1 MNSSLETTPNSTAT
15 IEFFGR
21 RLDISRL
28 FAGTLLAS
36 PLRRRF
42 TSNVAFI
49 VAGNGASQ
57 AASLLAYFAVAR
69 VLGKDAFGRFS
80 LVQNTAVVLAGLTGC
95 LGLTATKHLAA
106 FRASDSR
113 RAGAALGLLDT
124 AAFAAALTM
133 AVVLFF
139 GATPVS
145 AVAFHAAS
153 LAPLL
158 RIAAL
163 LLFFTAIT
171 NSQSGALAGFEAYK
185 RMTGP
190 LFFRA
195 AMILPVFVA
204 GAALAGITGAL
215 WALTAIAAMVCIWN
229 RRILQQCCRAH
240 AIRPDVRAGLK
251 EWGLLGRFSA
261 PAFLI
266 GIIPAP
272 CLWLGQAMLAH
283 QPHGFA
289 ECGAFAAAFQY
300 RMAIT
305 ALPGLLA
312 APLVPM
318 ISNIDLPDAQ
328 RRNRMIG
335 AVCLAAL
342 IVSGVPALIMGLFSP
357 WFMRAYGSRFVVNS
371 AVLAV
376 LASSAVVS
384 AVGNPI
390 VAALTS
396 MGRMWHVFAAN
407 VLWAAVFL
415 ISAAGLVPLHKASG
429 LASAQILADLCLLV
443 CVLAA
448 YAILQ
453 RTACNKLLRPEQACG
468 LEPASSFILR

>member
-204 GAALAGITGAL
+204 GDIPPG
-215 WALTAIAAMVCIWN
+215 
-229 RRILQQCCRAH
+229 
-240 AIRPDVRAGLK
+240 K
-251 EWGLLGRFSA
+251 EA
-261 PAFLI
+261 
-266 GIIPAP
+266 
-272 CLWLGQAMLAH
+272 
-283 QPHGFA
+283 
-289 ECGAFAAAFQY
+289 
-300 RMAIT
+300 
-305 ALPGLLA
+305 
-312 APLVPM
+312 
-318 ISNIDLPDAQ
+318 
-328 RRNRMIG
+328 G
-335 AVCLAAL
+335 AVVEDGSGQRLAAL
-342 IVSGVPALIMGLFSP
+342 FRAVKTEIPYHQLVAGIHAGPAH
-357 WFMRAYGSRFVVNS
+357 AEHYGQLHGFVR
-371 AVLAV
+371 
-376 LASSAVVS
+376 VV
-384 AVGNPI
+384 I
-390 VAALTS
+390 
-396 MGRMWHVFAAN
+396 
-407 VLWAAVFL
+407 
-415 ISAAGLVPLHKASG
+415 
-429 LASAQILADLCLLV
+429 LCLNQDLV
-443 CVLAA
+443 VP
-448 YAILQ
+448 
-453 RTACNKLLRPEQACG
+453 RG
-468 LEPASSFILR
+468 G